1 MARIHALGARSAPTS
16 FYSHLTDAV
25 RNGWAGY
32 WVRRAER
39 ETVFVLHSLD
49 DRTLKDIGMDRSE
62 IESVVYGQPEGSR
75 ASERRATMCAQSR
88 HASHRRLGRNQ
99 VVLLSETPG
108 CG

>member
-32 WVRRAER
+32 WLRRAER

-49 DRTLKDIGMDRSE
+49 DPGCVKTCTDQKS
-62 IESVVYGQPEGSR
+62 IESYSKSPSSPA
-75 ASERRATMCAQSR
+75 ASGYNGTINRAT
-88 HASHRRLGRNQ
+88 
-99 VVLLSETPG
+99 
-108 CG
+108 